1 MGQLDGQVAIV
12 TGSGRGGLGA
22 HSTLALAR
30 EGARLC
36 VSDIGSR
43 AEDLQ
48 HTRNMLEEDGHE
60 CLSVECDVTD
70 AADVDR
76 LIQEAMEQF
85 GRVDILANHAGVM
98 LRKDSLDTTVEEWNR
113 VLAINLTG
121 TWLQNNAAARAML
134 QGGRGGRIINTS
146 TLYTNIVGPI
156 PEPAY
161 YASKAGVANLTR
173 GLAAEWGTHG
183 ITVNCLAPGV
193 FYPTNMTAPLK
204 DQPERLRW
212 MEERT
217 MLGRLGDPDRDLC
230 GVVAFLASDAA
241 RYITG
246 QVLFV
251 DGGWTAW

>member
-1 MGQLDGQVAIV
+1 MAELEDQVAIV
-12 TGSGRGGLGA
+12 TGGGVGGLGL
-22 HSTLALAR
+22 HSAMALGRA
-30 EGARLC
+30 GARVC
-36 VSDIGSR
+36 IS
-43 AEDLQ
+43 DLQ
-48 HTRNMLEEDGHE
+48 ARSDDLDSARAQLEAAGVD
-60 CLSVECDVTD
+60 CLAVTCDVTD
-70 AADVDR
+70 ERDVDQ
-76 LIQEAMEQF
+76 LVQASTAHF

-98 LRKDSLDTTVEEWNR
+98 LRKDSLDTTLEEWNR

-134 QGGRGGRIINTS
+134 DGGRGGRIINTS

-173 GLAAEWGTHG
+173 GLAAEWGRHG

-193 FYPTNMTAPLK
+193 FYPTNMTAPLRE
-204 DQPERLRW
+204 QPERLRW

-217 MLGRLGDPDRDLC
+217 MLGRLGDPERDLG